1 MALRDLL
8 AAIEAE
14 AAAETSRLR
23 HDRQRQADA
32 IVAEAYR
39 QAHELNAAALA
50 TANKEECRDS
60 EQRLGAARRANAGR
74 LRDAREAAYQQIAQ
88 EARSRL
94 WAIRE
99 REDYPEIL
107 AALLAEA
114 RSVLP
119 AGDIVRVDPSDEP
132 LVRRLLEGNRLRV
145 EPVLRCAGGV
155 EVADGRGGRVRNT
168 LEERFTAAEP
178 GLRALVGRLLDGGAD
193 SQLRPGHRADP
204 DSVAREVLA

>member
-8 AAIEAE
+8 DAIETE

-23 HDRQRQADA
+23 HDRHRQADA
-32 IVAEAYR
+32 IMSEAHR
-39 QAHELNAAALA
+39 EARELEVAALT
-50 TANKEECRDS
+50 TAEKEERRAG
-60 EQRLGAARRANAGR
+60 EQRLAAARRANAAR
-74 LRDAREAAYQQIAQ
+74 LLDTREAVYEEIAQ

-114 RSVLP
+114 RSMLP
-119 AGDIVRVDPSDEP
+119 AGDLVRVDPSDER
-132 LVRRLLEGNRLRV
+132 LARRLLAGDRLRV

-178 GLRALVGRLLDGGAD
+178 VLRALVGRLLDGAD
-193 SQLRPGHRADP
+193 SQPLPGNRASPDP
-204 DSVAREVLA
+204 AAREVPA